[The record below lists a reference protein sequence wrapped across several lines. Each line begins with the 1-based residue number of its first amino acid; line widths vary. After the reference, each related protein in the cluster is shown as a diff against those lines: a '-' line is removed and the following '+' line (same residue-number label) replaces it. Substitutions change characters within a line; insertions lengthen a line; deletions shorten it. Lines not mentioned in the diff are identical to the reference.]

1 MDMSHNQV
9 VAANHLDRVQRQAQ
23 IEQLTSEQGSVKAT
37 ELAER
42 FGVSLMTIHRDLDEL
57 ERRGVLRKSRGG
69 ATAQPSGVFEAS
81 VGYRMN
87 AALAEK
93 RAIAAAAVELVEP
106 GMSIVLDDST
116 TSLQMIPLLA
126 AVGPLKVATNFLA
139 AIRELVTLDQI
150 GLMALGGDYDPQ
162 HDAFVG
168 LMCQEAIE
176 SIRVDATFISTSA
189 ISGLFTYHQEQRIV
203 GLKRAMVNAATHRY
217 LLLDHTKFGRSA
229 MHRLASVAEFDVVF
243 TDDGT
248 PPSLLADLRQHA
260 RQVRVV
266 ETNGRPSKSR

>member
-1 MDMSHNQV
+1 MSHNQV